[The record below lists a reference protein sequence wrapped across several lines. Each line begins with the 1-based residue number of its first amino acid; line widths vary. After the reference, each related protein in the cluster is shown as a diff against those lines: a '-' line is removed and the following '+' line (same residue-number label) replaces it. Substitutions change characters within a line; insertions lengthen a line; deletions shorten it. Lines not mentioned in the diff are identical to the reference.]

1 VATSDPGRI
10 NVSPLLRYLYSS
22 KNIVG
27 STLALF
33 GLLLFFTGVITSFW
47 WPFVVIAMYGIGALL
62 APGPT
67 RLEVGDTSFDPDSI
81 RRALNK
87 TIGTANGKLPQ
98 PMAAKVQHISDTIT
112 GILPHYADFPA
123 GSPDL
128 FVVGRTATDYLP
140 SALQAYLN
148 LPRAYATLHRMSNGK
163 TADQVL
169 SDQLDLLSSKM
180 DEVADAVHKKDSDAL
195 MANARFLEEKFGP
208 SALSL
213 PQPQPGSAA

>member
-1 VATSDPGRI
+1 MAISDPGRI
-10 NVSPLLRYLYSS
+10 VANPVLRYLYSN

-33 GLLLFFTGVITSFW
+33 GLLLFFTGVITSFF

-62 APGPT
+62 WPGPPQVA
-67 RLEVGDTSFDPDSI
+67 LAGTSFDPDSI
-81 RRALNK
+81 RRSLQH
-87 TIGTANGKLPQ
+87 TMSTASGKLSPPLQ
-98 PMAAKVQHISDTIT
+98 AKLQEIADTIT
-112 GILPHYADFPA
+112 GILPHYAEFPA

-148 LPRAYATLHRMSNGK
+148 LPRAYASLHKMPNGK
-163 TADQVL
+163 TADEVL
-169 SDQLDLLSSKM
+169 GDQLTLLSSKM

-195 MANARFLEEKFGP
+195 LANGRFLEEKFGASP
-208 SALSL
+208 LAL
-213 PQPQPGSAA
+213 PQASAS

>member
-1 VATSDPGRI
+1 VAINDPGRI
-10 NVSPLLRYLYSS
+10 EVNPVLRYLYSG

-33 GLLLFFTGVITSFW
+33 GLLLFFTGVITTLF
-47 WPFVVIAMYGIGALL
+47 WPFVVAALYGVGALL
-62 APGPT
+62 APGPPKVAFAT
-67 RLEVGDTSFDPDSI
+67 NSFDPDSI
-81 RRALNK
+81 RRSLQRQLSIA
-87 TIGTANGKLPQ
+87 AGKLP
-98 PMAAKVQHISDTIT
+98 PAAQAKLQNISDTIM

-148 LPRAYATLHRMSNGK
+148 LPRAYAALHRMPNGK
-163 TADQVL
+163 TADDVL
-169 SDQLDLLSSKM
+169 VDQLTLLASKM

-195 MANARFLEEKFGP
+195 LANGRFLEEKFGASP
-208 SALSL
+208 LVL
-213 PQPQPGSAA
+213 PQAS

>member
-1 VATSDPGRI
+1 MAISDPGRI
-10 NVSPLLRYLYSS
+10 EVNPVLRYLYSG

-27 STLALF
+27 SALALL
-33 GLLLFFTGVITSFW
+33 GLLLFFTGVITSLF
-47 WPFVVIAMYGIGALL
+47 WPFVVVAMYGVGALL
-62 APGPT
+62 APGPPKVA
-67 RLEVGDTSFDPDSI
+67 LAGTSFDTDSI
-81 RRALNK
+81 RKSLQH
-87 TIGTANGKLPQ
+87 TLSTANGKLPA
-98 PMAAKVQHISDTIT
+98 PLLAKVQDIADTIM

-148 LPRAYATLHRMSNGK
+148 LPRAYATLHKMPNGK

-169 SDQLDLLSSKM
+169 DDQLTLLASKM

-195 MANARFLEEKFGP
+195 LANGRFLEEKFGASP
-208 SALSL
+208 LAL
-213 PQPQPGSAA
+213 PQAG

>member
-10 NVSPLLRYLYSS
+10 DVSPVLRYLYSG

-27 STLALF
+27 CTLALF
-33 GLLLFFTGVITSFW
+33 GLLLFFTGVVTSLF
-47 WPFVVIAMYGIGALL
+47 WPFIVIAMYVIGALL

-67 RLEVGDTSFDPDSI
+67 KLELAGTSFDPDSI
-81 RRALNK
+81 RRSLQQQLSK
-87 TIGTANGKLPQ
+87 ANGKLSPQ
-98 PMAAKVQHISDTIT
+98 LQQKLQGIADTIQ

-148 LPRAYATLHRMSNGK
+148 LPRAYATLHKMANGK

-169 SDQLDLLSSKM
+169 SDQLDLLATKM
-180 DEVADAVHKKDSDAL
+180 DDVADAVHKKDSDAL
-195 MANARFLEEKFGP
+195 LANGRFLEEKFGP
-208 SALSL
+208 SALAL
-213 PQPQPGSAA
+213 PQST

>member
-1 VATSDPGRI
+1 M
-10 NVSPLLRYLYSS
+10 RYIYSG

-27 STLALF
+27 SALALL
-33 GLLLFFTGVITSFW
+33 GLGLFFTGVITSFF

-67 RLEVGDTSFDPDSI
+67 RLELAGTSFDPDSI
-81 RRALNK
+81 RRSLQK
-87 TIGTANGKLPQ
+87 LGGDTTGKLPQ
-98 PMAAKVQHISDTIT
+98 PLAAKVQHISDTIT
-112 GILPHYADFPA
+112 GILPHYADFPT

-140 SALQAYLN
+140 SALQSYLN
-148 LPRAYATLHRMSNGK
+148 LPRAYATLHRMPNGK

-195 MANARFLEEKFGP
+195 LANARFLEEKFGP
-208 SALSL
+208 SALAL
-213 PQPQPGSAA
+213 PQPGSAA

>member
-1 VATSDPGRI
+1 
-10 NVSPLLRYLYSS
+10 VSPVLRYLYSG

-27 STLALF
+27 STLALL

-47 WPFVVIAMYGIGALL
+47 WPFVVVAMYGIGALI

-67 RLEVGDTSFDPDSI
+67 KLDIAATSFDPDSI
-81 RRALNK
+81 RRSLQKVVGQSGARLPAAL
-87 TIGTANGKLPQ
+87 
-98 PMAAKVQHISDTIT
+98 AAKVQHISDTIV
-112 GILPHYADFPA
+112 GILPHYADFPP

-163 TADQVL
+163 TADEVL
-169 SDQLDLLSSKM
+169 SDQLDLLSTKM

-195 MANARFLEEKFGP
+195 LANARFLEEKFGP

-213 PQPQPGSAA
+213 PQAQTGSAA

>member
-1 VATSDPGRI
+1 M
-10 NVSPLLRYLYSS
+10 SPLLRYLYSG

-33 GLLLFFTGVITSFW
+33 GLLLFFTGVITSFF
-47 WPFVVIAMYGIGALL
+47 WPFVVAALYGIGALL
-62 APGPT
+62 APGPPKVA
-67 RLEVGDTSFDPDSI
+67 LSGTSFDPDSI
-81 RRALNK
+81 RRSLQRQLS
-87 TIGTANGKLPQ
+87 IANGKLSPGLQ
-98 PMAAKVQHISDTIT
+98 AKLQEIADTIM
-112 GILPHYADFPA
+112 GILPHYAEFPP

-148 LPRAYATLHRMSNGK
+148 LPRAYATLHKMPNGK

-169 SDQLDLLSSKM
+169 DDQLTLLSSKM

-195 MANARFLEEKFGP
+195 LANGRFLEEKFGASP
-208 SALSL
+208 LAL
-213 PQPQPGSAA
+213 PQASG

>member
-1 VATSDPGRI
+1 MAISDPGRI
-10 NVSPLLRYLYSS
+10 EVNPILRYLYSG

-27 STLALF
+27 SALALL
-33 GLLLFFTGVITSFW
+33 GLLLFFTGVITSLF
-47 WPFVVIAMYGIGALL
+47 WPFVVVAMYGVGALL
-62 APGPT
+62 APGPPKVA
-67 RLEVGDTSFDPDSI
+67 LAGTSFDTDSI
-81 RRALNK
+81 RKSLQH
-87 TIGTANGKLPQ
+87 TLSTANGKLPA
-98 PMAAKVQHISDTIT
+98 PLLAKVQDIADTIM

-148 LPRAYATLHRMSNGK
+148 LPRAYATLHKMPNGK

-169 SDQLDLLSSKM
+169 DDQLTLLGSKM

-195 MANARFLEEKFGP
+195 LANGRFLEEKFGASP
-208 SALSL
+208 LAL
-213 PQPQPGSAA
+213 PQAG